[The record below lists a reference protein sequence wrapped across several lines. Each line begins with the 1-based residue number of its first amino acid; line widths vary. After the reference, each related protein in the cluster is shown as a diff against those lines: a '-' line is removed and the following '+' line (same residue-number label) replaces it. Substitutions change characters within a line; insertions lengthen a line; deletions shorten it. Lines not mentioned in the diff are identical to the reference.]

1 MGIEGPDI
9 SLVAKIIA
17 IADTYDAL
25 ISERPYRAVMS
36 EKEAIDE
43 IIKCTGKQFDTELV
57 KVFVDMLAEK

>member
-25 ISERPYRAVMS
+25 ISERPYRTVMS